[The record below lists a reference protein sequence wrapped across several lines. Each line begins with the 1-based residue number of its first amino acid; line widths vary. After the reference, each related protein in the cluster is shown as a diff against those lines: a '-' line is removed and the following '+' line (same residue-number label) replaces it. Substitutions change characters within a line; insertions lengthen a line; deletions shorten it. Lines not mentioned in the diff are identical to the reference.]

1 MYQKGYGIIETLAPL
16 HVGATAGEESSNLNL
31 IFRDQF
37 TRTGIIPGSSL
48 RGRFRSE
55 MRPRRQLWL
64 EKALVQ
70 RNIELPDPSEREIV
84 EVLANGKENR
94 LSRLSWLEK
103 KAKELKVEPPQ
114 EIDETFWYGTAADSE
129 LSDSTTEAIIK
140 FEYASLLWLPVFCP
154 GQPIVWVSSPKLLKR
169 YQRIAGEFVTLK
181 DGKNLKDIKPSSI
194 DNLKYAGSQTVKTL
208 NVDNKKKLF
217 FNFGFLELTKGTT
230 DLSAWFP
237 LGEELPAVVVAD
249 DEIGMIHDM
258 ALYRQSRVRLKD
270 NEKRVDAGGFFNTE
284 ALPEGTI
291 MVFPIAIRNTATKP
305 WQPFG
310 NSTDSSE
317 VYLGGLESIG
327 FGNCEITLKNIA
339 PKKTQQQEVA
349 A

>member
-1 MYQKGYGIIETLAPL
+1 MYQKGYGIIDSLAPL
-16 HVGATAGEESSNLNL
+16 HVGATAGEESGNLNL

-55 MRPRRQLWL
+55 MRPKRQVWL
-64 EKALVQ
+64 EKTLAE
-70 RNIELPDPSEREIV
+70 RNIDIPDPSEREIV
-84 EVLANGKENR
+84 EVLDNGNENR
-94 LSRLSWLEK
+94 ISRLNWLEK
-103 KAKELKVEPPQ
+103 KAKELKLEPPK
-114 EIDETFWYGTAADSE
+114 EIDENFWYGTSADSE
-129 LSDSTTEAIIK
+129 LSDSTTEAIVK
-140 FEYASLLWLPVFCP
+140 FEYASVLWIPVFCP

-181 DGKNLKDIKPSSI
+181 DGTKLKDIKSSFI
-194 DNLKYAGSQTVKTL
+194 ENLKYTGSQTVKTL
-208 NVDNKKKLF
+208 PVEGKKKLF
-217 FNFGFLELTKGTT
+217 FNFGFLELTKGKT

-270 NEKRVDAGGFFNTE
+270 DEKRVDRGGFFNTE

-291 MVFPIAIRNTATKP
+291 MVFPVAIRNTATKP

-310 NSTDSSE
+310 EDIESSE

-327 FGNCEITLKNIA
+327 FGNCEITLKGITPN
-339 PKKTQQQEVA
+339 KTEQQEMKA
-349 A
+349 